1 MTKQQSILRILHC
14 VLAAFCVNFAAQ
26 RQLCATERGLF
37 AIGQNI
43 ANPQGALGINAN
55 PAGLAEGVATDL
67 RLNASV
73 GGGPFGVSRG
83 NGWGA
88 FGATPLGPLGL
99 GVAIEHD
106 GDGDGVA
113 SAPSWY
119 SRSRLGI
126 GTGLALGD
134 RAFIGGAARWQIVA
148 GGDTL
153 QTWDLGLLLR
163 PCRGFSLGA
172 RATAIG
178 SDKRSADAFETHLGG
193 GLALRPFGNDR
204 LTAAFDVDLPVKAA
218 SHTATATISSRI
230 ANGLSVIVEGKDFA
244 PEGAGAF
251 TFDRHDLRVSA
262 GIRFGFSSS
271 GIDIGGHADRGRSAA
286 ASGDGWIP
294 AVDVGLRWSG
304 EERAGL
310 GASGPAS
317 IEVKMTGAMSEHK
330 EGQGR
335 HFTSLLLYLQR
346 VADLPDT
353 SLIVLHVSQFSAS
366 WAQIEE
372 LRASIA
378 QLRNRGKHVV
388 FFSEDLATRAFAV
401 AAACDKIVVPP
412 AGTVSARGV
421 GADFMGLQETL
432 EKIGITV
439 QALRYGDN
447 KTAPEQYTNKL
458 PSLPRVAQMEHVV
471 QRQWH
476 EFVEDVSLGRGLTPT
491 AIEAAI
497 ARGAVY
503 PADALDAHLIDA
515 VADWRDIREQLQ
527 TWNYLAKGDDLVQ
540 WEPREKARQHWGY
553 RPRIA
558 ILEIDGAIGDGD
570 SGTSLTGRS
579 VGGAELAKA
588 IRSAADDSSTKAII
602 ARIDSPGGTVY
613 GSDLMYDSLKRA
625 GAKLPVIASMSS
637 VAASGGYWTSLG
649 ANTVFADRNT
659 ITGSIGIFALKPSA
673 AGLLQKLGIGLTHV
687 GAGPHHDITSMY
699 RTWTAEEQQTL
710 YQTLG
715 RYYDLFLERT
725 AARRKLDRATLPGL
739 AEGRIWFGDEAKS
752 RGLIDE
758 QGGILAAIDAA
769 CKAAKLSDDDDIQI
783 TFTPQNGILAQFR
796 LSLIGMLSET
806 APSGNQ
812 QALAMLQQAVG
823 PWVDAA
829 LLQDWAKPNAALAIL
844 PETFGQ
850 SAR

>member
-1 MTKQQSILRILHC
+1 MHADAVRRRG
-14 VLAAFCVNFAAQ
+14 FAAVGTLL
-26 RQLCATERGLF
+26 LCALAGSASAAERGLF
-37 AIGQNI
+37 FAGQNI
-43 ANPQGALGINAN
+43 ANPDGALAMNAN

-67 RLNASV
+67 RLNASA
-73 GGGPFGVSRG
+73 GGAAFGASRG

-88 FGATPLGPLGL
+88 FAAAPVGPIGF

-106 GDGDGVA
+106 SDGDGVA
-113 SAPSWY
+113 AAPSWY
-119 SRSRLGI
+119 SRSRLGM
-126 GTGLALGD
+126 GSALALGD
-134 RAFIGGAARWQIVA
+134 RAFIGGAARWQIIP

-153 QTWDLGLLLR
+153 QTWDVGLLVR
-163 PCRGFSLGA
+163 PCRGFAFGA

-178 SDKRSADAFETHLGG
+178 SDKRSADAFETHFGG
-193 GLALRPFGNDR
+193 GLAVRPFGNDR

-218 SHTATATISSRI
+218 SHTATATLSARVT
-230 ANGLSVIVEGKDFA
+230 NGLTVLIEGKDFA
-244 PEGAGAF
+244 PDGTGAF
-251 TFDRHDLRVSA
+251 ALERHDLRVAA
-262 GIRFGFSSS
+262 GLRFGFSSS
-271 GIDIGGHADRGRSAA
+271 GLDVGGHADRGRGVAI
-286 ASGDGWIP
+286 SGDGWIP

-304 EERAGL
+304 DERPGVNAG
-310 GASGPAS
+310 SPAA
-317 IEVKMTGAMSEHK
+317 IEVRLTGAMVEHNG
-330 EGQGR
+330 GQGR
-335 HFTSLLLYLQR
+335 HFTSLLLYLQH
-346 VADLPDT
+346 VAELPDT
-353 SLIVLHVSQFSAS
+353 HLVVLRASQFSAS

-388 FFSEDLATRAFAV
+388 YFGEDLATRGLAV

-432 EKIGITV
+432 EKIGVTV

-458 PSLPRVAQMEHVV
+458 PSLPRVEQMERVV

-476 EFVEDVSLGRGLTPT
+476 EFVDDVSLGRGLTPT

-497 ARGAVY
+497 TRGAVY
-503 PADALDAHLIDA
+503 PPDALEAHLIDA
-515 VADWRDIREQLQ
+515 IADWRDLKDQLRA
-527 TWNYLAKGDDLVQ
+527 WEYLDKNDDLVQ

-558 ILEIDGAIGDGD
+558 ILEIDGAIGDGE
-570 SGTSLTGRS
+570 SGSSLNGRS

-588 IRSAADDSSTKAII
+588 IRSAAEDSSTKAII

-625 GAKLPVIASMSS
+625 ATKLPVIASMSS

-649 ANTVFADRNT
+649 ASTVYADRNT

-699 RTWTAEEQQTL
+699 RTWTLEEQQTL

-715 RYYDLFLERT
+715 RYYGLFLDRT
-725 AARRKLDRATLPGL
+725 AARRKLDRATLPAL

-769 CKAAKLSDDDDIQI
+769 RKAAKLSDEDDIHI
-783 TFTPQNGILAQFR
+783 TFTPQEGLLAQFR
-796 LSLIGMLSET
+796 LSLISLLSEST
-806 APSGNQ
+806 STGNQ
-812 QALAMLQQAVG
+812 QALALLQQAVG
-823 PWVDAA
+823 PWIDAA
-829 LLQDWAKPNAALAIL
+829 LLQDWAKPNSALAIA
-844 PETFGQ
+844 PETLGL
-850 SAR
+850 SAP